1 MHMAIGAVVNAAW
14 DLRARIEGKPLWRAL
29 SDLEPAALVDLVDF
43 RHLRD
48 VLDPDEALEL
58 LQRAA
63 PTRAER
69 AERLLAVGVPAYAT
83 SPGWLG
89 YADDK
94 LARLCAE
101 AVDEGFDLVK
111 LKVGASVDDDMRRC
125 RIAREVI
132 GSDRRLAVDANQ
144 VWGVDDAVDWIRRLA
159 EFDLFWVEEPTS
171 PDDVMGHAAIRA
183 AVAPVPIATGEH
195 VQNRIIFK
203 QLMALG
209 GVDVVQIDAAR
220 VAGVNENVAIILLA
234 AKFGLPVCPHAGGVG
249 LCEMVQHLS
258 MFDYVVLGGDL
269 DARVVEHVGHL
280 HEHFADPVTLTRG
293 RYLPPAAPGFS
304 TLMRPGSIDAHR
316 WPDGAVWAGQRP

>member
-1 MHMAIGAVVNAAW
+1 
-14 DLRARIEGKPLWRAL
+14 
-29 SDLEPAALVDLVDF
+29 
-43 RHLRD
+43 
-48 VLDPDEALEL
+48 
-58 LQRAA
+58 
-63 PTRAER
+63 
-69 AERLLAVGVPAYAT
+69 LAVE
-83 SPGWLG
+83 
-89 YADDK
+89 D
-94 LARLCAE
+94 
-101 AVDEGFDLVK
+101 GFDLVK
-111 LKVGASVDDDMRRC
+111 LKVGGSVDDDVRRC
-125 RIAREVI
+125 RIARDVI
-132 GSDRRLAVDANQ
+132 GAGRRLAVDANQ

-258 MFDYVVLGGDL
+258 MFDYVALGGDQRQRRPAPRDL
-269 DARVVEHVGHL
+269 REEGSMTPSNQGAVAIVTGAASGIGAATVDLLAEQGYDGFRSL
-280 HEHFADPVTLTRG
+280 HEALDTTTPGGRLVFHVFAALAEFIRELIVQGTHEGLDPARARG
-293 RYLPPAAPGFS
+293 VRLGRPPALTPEQVRHEHLVAS
-304 TLMRPGSIDAHR
+304 TAKPLSEEHAMSERR
-316 WPDGAVWAGQRP
+316 